1 MWMLTASSFVIGV
14 LLATKFRVFILLPM
28 IILGAVTILF
38 ANMFHPLTEICSEIV
53 SYAIALQLGY
63 LVGAGA
69 HHGLPGD
76 HAPPA
81 HPNLSTGR
89 TLAPPAH

>member
-28 IILGAVTILF
+28 IILGAVTILL

-63 LVGAGA
+63 LVGASA

>member
-28 IILGAVTILF
+28 IILGAVTILL
-38 ANMFHPLTEICSEIV
+38 ANMIHPVTEICSEIV
-53 SYAIALQLGY
+53 SYAIGLQLGY

-69 HHGLPGD
+69 YHGLPGGD
-76 HAPPA
+76 TPPA
-81 HPNLSTGR
+81 HPDLSTGR